1 MTILFTN
8 KIKRGVMIMNSTNT
22 LEDLLVDV
30 KDEIFAYSKIVN
42 AGEANITYDLP
53 DINGKLIVI
62 YKSTG
67 YNIIITVALRLHPM
81 NESDKEKEDVITIA
95 KIDKDN
101 FDINEKERDR
111 YLNFITGKIK
121 MVLADVNITSID
133 VSSELI
139 IGDSMDIETHKDV
152 KFDRNLIEGSIVG
165 MVMDTDQDDE
175 YHKSYISKNIRN
187 SLVVTIPLHD
197 NIKNKFIITVEKLI
211 CTPRIRY
218 NTVTVLITLSPYDD
232 DYYGIVCQ
240 EQDLCTEVVFSFDR
254 DKLLDAESRKGLRQ
268 YTKTQIQDMVNA
280 LVEKFQIIYGDK
292 HVNMR
297 LIREEF

>member
-1 MTILFTN
+1 
-8 KIKRGVMIMNSTNT
+8 MNEGSANYLYSLRDNT
-22 LEDLLVDV
+22 YPTFIDLLKQRD
-30 KDEIFAYSKIVN
+30 DF
-42 AGEANITYDLP
+42 
-53 DINGKLIVI
+53 
-62 YKSTG
+62 
-67 YNIIITVALRLHPM
+67 
-81 NESDKEKEDVITIA
+81 NESVVCNKE
-95 KIDKDN
+95 
-101 FDINEKERDR
+101 
-111 YLNFITGKIK
+111 
-121 MVLADVNITSID
+121 
-133 VSSELI
+133 
-139 IGDSMDIETHKDV
+139 
-152 KFDRNLIEGSIVG
+152 
-165 MVMDTDQDDE
+165 DQDDE
-175 YHKSYISKNIRN
+175 YHKNHISKNIRN